1 MNKIIQ
7 IGNLVKAKRDNPNRG
22 RLYYG
27 GGISPAIYNF
37 AAGGGHGIFIIETH
51 EPMESNRRDDSH
63 ANSKTGESA
72 K

>member
-51 EPMESNRRDDSH
+51 EQDSYTT
-63 ANSKTGESA
+63 ADNPSREISPR
-72 K
+72 